1 MYNGNNLSIIFSS
14 NNRIIINSTK
24 KLDNWPFTDVSCTTR
39 TMQIDPLVYSIN
51 GGVEN
56 SLVSRRASASL
67 FTRAGERNNNA
78 AALSGGLTLSLN
90 RWRNFVSGA

>member
-51 GGVEN
+51 GG
-56 SLVSRRASASL
+56 SK
-67 FTRAGERNNNA
+67 
-78 AALSGGLTLSLN
+78 TLSFRGAHPLHCLH
-90 RWRNFVSGA
+90 VLASGTTMPPRYLAG